1 MARGWESKS
10 IEQQQEE
17 RASPPKPRHKPL
29 TADEIRQER
38 ERRGLELA
46 RRRISDEL
54 EIASHPRHR
63 SMLEA
68 ALADLNRRLEA
79 AARRPA

>member
-10 IEQQQEE
+10 IEHQQEE
-17 RASPPKPRHKPL
+17 AASPPQPKNKPL
-29 TADEIRQER
+29 TPGEIREER
-38 ERRGLELA
+38 ERRGLELS
-46 RRRISDEL
+46 RQRISDEL
-54 EIASHPRHR
+54 SRASHPRHR

-79 AARRPA
+79 TKRPA

>member
-10 IEQQQEE
+10 VEHQQEE
-17 RASPPKPRHKPL
+17 AASGLKPKSRPL
-29 TADEIRQER
+29 TPDEIRREQ
-38 ERRGLELA
+38 ERRGLELS
-46 RRRISDEL
+46 RQRISDEL
-54 EIASHPRHR
+54 KMASHPRHR

-79 AARRPA
+79 AKRPA